1 MSACE
6 LSTCAQEGLNINVA
20 IINNGYLGM
29 VRQWQEFF
37 FDRRYVSTPIISPD
51 FVKLAEAHGLMGLRV
66 ERRSDLAEAVERART
81 TPGTTVID
89 FRVKQEDTVYPMVP
103 NGNELDD
110 MIRRPLPSMEVA
122 K

>member
-1 MSACE
+1 
-6 LSTCAQEGLNINVA
+6 
-20 IINNGYLGM
+20 
-29 VRQWQEFF
+29 
-37 FDRRYVSTPIISPD
+37 
-51 FVKLAEAHGLMGLRV
+51 MGLRV